1 MDNDSNLDNKS
12 SIHSSLRNFTL
23 KSILNIQK
31 AIEHNK
37 LVVFVGAGVS
47 KNSGIPL
54 WRELVQELAQE
65 LGLKSVANY
74 SDGSDFWGGDDYLK
88 IPQYYFNEREEKEY
102 LDKIKE
108 VLNRDVLPNEIHDI
122 IFDLNPAHI
131 VTTNYDNLLEKEYNI
146 K

>member
-1 MDNDSNLDNKS
+1 MDNLDNKS

-31 AIEHNK
+31 AIENNK

-47 KNSGIPL
+47 KNSGIPT
-54 WRELVQELAQE
+54 WKELIQELAQE
-65 LGLKSVANY
+65 LGLKAIAHDSN
-74 SDGSDFWGGDDYLK
+74 GFDFWGGDDYLR

-108 VLNRDVLPNEIHDI
+108 VLDLDVPPNEIHDI
-122 IFDLNPAHI
+122 ICI
-131 VTTNYDNLLEKEYNI
+131 
-146 K
+146 